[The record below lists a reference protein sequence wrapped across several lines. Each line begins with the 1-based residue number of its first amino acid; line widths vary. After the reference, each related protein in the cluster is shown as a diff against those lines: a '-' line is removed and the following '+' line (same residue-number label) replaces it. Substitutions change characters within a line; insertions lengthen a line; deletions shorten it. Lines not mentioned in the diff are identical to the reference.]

1 MQNVVPG
8 IIGLVLFIV
17 CLPYSLV
24 LLLSIVFLILVLS
37 PSSSNRTNRKVERWS
52 RGRKRY
58 Y

>member
-24 LLLSIVFLILVLS
+24 LLLTIVFLILVLS

>member
-1 MQNVVPG
+1 MQNVIPG
-8 IIGLVLFIV
+8 IIGLILFIV

-24 LLLSIVFLILVLS
+24 LLLTIVFLILVLS

>member
-1 MQNVVPG
+1 MQNIIPG

-24 LLLSIVFLILVLS
+24 LLLTIVFLILVLS

>member
-1 MQNVVPG
+1 MQNIVPG

>member
-8 IIGLVLFIV
+8 IIGLVLFVV

>member
-1 MQNVVPG
+1 MQNIVPG
-8 IIGLVLFIV
+8 IIGLILFIV

-24 LLLSIVFLILVLS
+24 LLLTIVFLILVLS

>member
-8 IIGLVLFIV
+8 IIGLILFIV

-24 LLLSIVFLILVLS
+24 LLLTIVFLILVLS

>member
-1 MQNVVPG
+1 MQNIIPG

>member
-1 MQNVVPG
+1 MQNIVPG
-8 IIGLVLFIV
+8 IIGFVLFIV

-37 PSSSNRTNRKVERWS
+37 PRRSNRTNRKVERWS